1 MMNER
6 IEKALNEQMNA
17 ELYSAY
23 LYLSMA
29 SYFESK
35 GLEGCAHWMKAQT
48 QEELMHAMKF
58 YEFITERG
66 GRAIMKAIDAPPSD
80 WDSPLNVFENA
91 LQHEQYVTSLINKL
105 MDLAIEEKDHA
116 TQIFLQWFISEQVEE
131 EASAGAVVEKMR
143 LAGQSPGGVFMVD
156 RELAQRQMPIPI
168 PQTKE

>member
-131 EASAGAVVEKMR
+131 EATAGAVVEKMR
-143 LAGQSPGGVFMVD
+143 LAGESPGGVFMVD

>member
-48 QEELMHAMKF
+48 QEELMHAIKF

-91 LQHEQYVTSLINKL
+91 LQHEQFVTSLINKL

-143 LAGQSPGGVFMVD
+143 LAGKSPGGVFMVD